1 MNQCRKNGVLRSLSQ
16 KGRRTFS
23 KNKMHRD
30 GKKSC
35 DLINLK
41 SRHRSAFPIKI
52 RAGKRVKLIL
62 ALFLFFFISSFVQIE
77 KQLSLAF
84 FLNLFKNKY
93 RIHTFIYN
101 IRRAV
106 SLA

>member
-62 ALFLFFFISSFVQIE
+62 ALFLFFFHFFFCANRETIVTGIFLKPVQE
-77 KQLSLAF
+77 
-84 FLNLFKNKY
+84 
-93 RIHTFIYN
+93 
-101 IRRAV
+101 
-106 SLA
+106 